1 MSFIATARP
10 PEPATELYVDGDGW
24 YPALSPDDIRAT
36 CRLDGTV
43 TPARLQHATLAAV
56 ASVQAEL
63 AAWRAARELEG
74 CASLAAVPAPQ
85 LNGESIKCHHYRRAV
100 YACLQADLAEAYR
113 EIDTTPSAIG
123 KTERVIDHLQA
134 RIGEHRRA
142 MRWAISDLLGI
153 RRTTVDLI

>member
-10 PEPATELYVDGDGW
+10 PEPATEQYVDGDGW
-24 YPALSPDDIRAT
+24 YPALDPDHIRAT

-43 TPARLQHATLAAV
+43 TPARLVHATLAAA

-63 AAWRAARELEG
+63 ANWRAAREAEG
-74 CASLAAVPAPQ
+74 HTSLADVPAPQ
-85 LNGESIKCHHYRRAV
+85 LSGESIKCHHYRRAV

-113 EIDTTPSAIG
+113 DIDTTPSATG
-123 KTERVIDHLQA
+123 KTERVIEHLAA
-134 RIGEHRRA
+134 RIDEHRRA

-153 RRTTVDLI
+153 PRSTVELI